1 MISYAGLLFRLSQN
15 HMTRTALGREL
26 KISSRTMARIGRG
39 EKVADRVLQRMAS
52 YFHCPVSELCWP
64 VSENPLLQRMQEE
77 KSIGLSGS
85 LYHEVQIHLTYHSS
99 HMEGNRLS
107 EEQTRMIFETNSLA
121 ITEIISVDDIL
132 ETCGH
137 FRAID
142 YCIDRA
148 EEPLSEEFIK
158 ELHALLK
165 QGTRDAARP
174 WSVAGE
180 YKKIP
185 NRVGNRETAA
195 PEETAGKMHNLL
207 TEYEK
212 ISTPGIMD
220 IIAFHQAFECIH
232 PFQDGN
238 GRVGR
243 LIAFKE
249 CLRHGITPFIIED
262 SKKMSYFQ
270 GLSEWESNSSRLT
283 DACLE
288 GQETFQKLMSLFG
301 LK

>member
-15 HMTRTALGREL
+15 HMTRTSLGQEL

-39 EKVADRVLQRMAS
+39 EKVADRVLQKMAS
-52 YFHCPVSELCWP
+52 YFHCSVDELCWP
-64 VSENPLLQRMQEE
+64 VSEHPLLHRLQEE

-85 LYHEVQIHLTYHSS
+85 LYHELQVRMTYHSC
-99 HMEGNRLS
+99 HMEGIRLS
-107 EEQTRMIFETNSLA
+107 EEQTRMIFETNTLG
-121 ITEIISVDDIL
+121 ITEAINVDDIL
-132 ETCGH
+132 ETCSH

-158 ELHALLK
+158 KLHAILK
-165 QGTRDAARP
+165 QGTREAARP
-174 WSVAGE
+174 WFAVGE
-180 YKKIP
+180 YKKLP
-185 NRVGNRETAA
+185 NKVGNRQTAA
-195 PEETAGKMHNLL
+195 PEETAGKMQNLL
-207 TEYEK
+207 MEYED
-212 ISTPGIMD
+212 IPTPGIID
-220 IIAFHQAFECIH
+220 IITFHQAFESIH

-249 CLRHGITPFIIED
+249 CLHHGITPFLIED
-262 SKKMSYFQ
+262 PQKMLYFR
-270 GLSEWESNSSRLT
+270 GLSEWEDDQTCLT
-283 DACLE
+283 AACQE
-288 GQETFQKLMSLFG
+288 GQETFQKLMSIFG

>member
-1 MISYAGLLFRLSQN
+1 
-15 HMTRTALGREL
+15 
-26 KISSRTMARIGRG
+26 
-39 EKVADRVLQRMAS
+39 
-52 YFHCPVSELCWP
+52 
-64 VSENPLLQRMQEE
+64 
-77 KSIGLSGS
+77 
-85 LYHEVQIHLTYHSS
+85 
-99 HMEGNRLS
+99 MEGIRLS

-158 ELHALLK
+158 KMHALLK
-165 QGTRDAARP
+165 QGTRDAVRP
-174 WSVAGE
+174 WFAVGE
-180 YKKIP
+180 YKKLP

-195 PEETAGKMHNLL
+195 PEETAGKIQNLL

-212 ISTPGIMD
+212 IPSPGIME
-220 IIAFHQAFECIH
+220 IITFHQAFECIH

-243 LIAFKE
+243 LLAFKE
-249 CLRHGITPFIIED
+249 CLRHGIPPFLIED

-270 GLSEWESNSSRLT
+270 GLSEWEDDPVCLT

-288 GQETFQKLMSLFG
+288 GQETFQKLMSISG

>member
-26 KISSRTMARIGRG
+26 KISSRTIARIGRG
-39 EKVADRVLQRMAS
+39 EKIADRVLQRMAS

-64 VSENPLLQRMQEE
+64 VSESPLLQRLQEE
-77 KSIGLSGS
+77 KSLRLSGG
-85 LYHEVQIHLTYHSS
+85 LYHELQVHLTYHSS
-99 HMEGNRLS
+99 HMEGIRLS

-165 QGTRDAARP
+165 QGTRDAARQ
-174 WSVAGE
+174 WSAAGE

-185 NRVGNRETAA
+185 NRVGIRETAV

-212 ISTPGIMD
+212 IPTPGIID
-220 IIAFHQAFECIH
+220 IITFHQAFESIH

-249 CLRHGITPFIIED
+249 CLRHEITPFIIED
-262 SKKMSYFQ
+262 SKKMFYYR
-270 GLSEWESNSSRLT
+270 GLSEWEYERGYLT
-283 DACLE
+283 DTCLE
-288 GQETFQKLMSLFG
+288 GQDTFKKLTSIFG